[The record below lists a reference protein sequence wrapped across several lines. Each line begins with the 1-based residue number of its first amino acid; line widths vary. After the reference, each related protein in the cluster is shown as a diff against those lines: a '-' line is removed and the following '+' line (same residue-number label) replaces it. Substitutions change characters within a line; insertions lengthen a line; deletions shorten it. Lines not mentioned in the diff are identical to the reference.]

1 MADMQNRRSAR
12 RAGTGT
18 PTFDLPDRKILSAL
32 RADGR
37 LTVNELAAKVGLSQS
52 ACWTRLKRLESSGA
66 IQRYVAIL
74 DHKAIGLANIVFVHV
89 ILNKHDDKVL
99 EEFGAALARM
109 PEVIEAH
116 LVSGD
121 YDYLVKVAVSGT
133 EHYERFLRESLY
145 RIPGIQHSRSTFAL
159 RALKE
164 AVSVDPMLIAI

>member
-1 MADMQNRRSAR
+1 VIFDV
-12 RAGTGT
+12 AGTT
-18 PTFDLPDRKILSAL
+18 AVRPLH
-32 RADGR
+32 
-37 LTVNELAAKVGLSQS
+37 
-52 ACWTRLKRLESSGA
+52 AC
-66 IQRYVAIL
+66 
-74 DHKAIGLANIVFVHV
+74 
-89 ILNKHDDKVL
+89 
-99 EEFGAALARM
+99 
-109 PEVIEAH
+109 IEAH